1 MSKVESQVE
10 ERDKYLLSL
19 QKEVDQ
25 LKKKNEESLEKIKR
39 VE

>member
-25 LKKKNEESLEKIKR
+25 LKKKNEELLEKIKR